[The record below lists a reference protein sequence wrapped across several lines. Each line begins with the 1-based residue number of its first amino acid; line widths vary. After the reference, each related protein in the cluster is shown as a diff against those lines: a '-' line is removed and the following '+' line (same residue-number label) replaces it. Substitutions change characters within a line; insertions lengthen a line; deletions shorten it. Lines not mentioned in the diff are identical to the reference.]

1 MKDVYSFFFCFTL
14 DGSRENGIMHLGVW
28 VIKDS
33 KVGPNL
39 GSHNPNSFWLSIFMK
54 TGLHKS
60 QLAYILH
67 EYAFHGKRGMYLF
80 DDCSELIKQLAHA
93 AYSTSILN
101 LLLVIWLWKNFN
113 ECKYIILEKK
123 FVLN

>member
-1 MKDVYSFFFCFTL
+1 
-14 DGSRENGIMHLGVW
+14 
-28 VIKDS
+28 
-33 KVGPNL
+33 
-39 GSHNPNSFWLSIFMK
+39 MK

-123 FVLN
+123 NCAKLKSNREFWHCNFELKKLKKYITIAIQK